1 VNAAGAAAHSTSET
15 TQASRGE
22 RSGFFM
28 TDSRHLNTFGGIT
41 LYTGKKHG
49 ERIRGVNMARQSVT
63 SRLLMVGLFFSGL
76 IAGAILVM
84 YWLVWPRNL
93 ALQAEAVPTAAPT
106 PTLPSSAVFSQVEAL
121 DQVTINLYQRVSP
134 SVVHITSHMQT
145 TDFFYG
151 VVPSE
156 GTGSGFVWDTN
167 GHIVTN
173 NHVVSGASE
182 VDVVLANGASL
193 TASVV
198 GVDEYYD
205 LAVIKINVLAN
216 TLTPLELGD
225 SSQLQVGQRVV
236 AIGNPFG
243 LDRTL
248 TSGLVSALGRSVA
261 TSANS
266 VIGQAIQTDA
276 AINPGN
282 SGGPLLDLYGRV
294 IGINTA
300 INSPSGGSVGIG
312 FAVPI
317 NVVKRVVPVL
327 ISQGHYDHPS
337 LGLDTAELGTTVT
350 PPQNGPSRGLLITQI
365 TPGGAAAKAGLRAA
379 NITVQRRRYVISG
392 GDIITAVDGKPVA
405 TQNDLLLA
413 VEENH
418 QPGDKVT
425 LTVVR
430 DGQTIQVAVTLGVQ

>member
-1 VNAAGAAAHSTSET
+1 
-15 TQASRGE
+15 
-22 RSGFFM
+22 M
-28 TDSRHLNTFGGIT
+28 T
-41 LYTGKKHG
+41 
-49 ERIRGVNMARQSVT
+49 RQLVSF
-63 SRLLMVGLFFSGL
+63 RLLLVGLFLSGL
-76 IAGAILVM
+76 MAGALLVM
-84 YWLVWPRNL
+84 YWLVWPRDL
-93 ALQAEAVPTAAPT
+93 AAQAEPVPTAAPT

-134 SVVHITSHMQT
+134 SVVHITSRTQT

-156 GTGSGFVWDTN
+156 GTGSGFVWDN
-167 GHIVTN
+167 AGHIVTN
-173 NHVVSGASE
+173 NHVVSGANE

-205 LAVIKINVLAN
+205 LAVIKVNVPAN

-261 TSANS
+261 TSSNS

-294 IGINTA
+294 VGINTA

-317 NVVKRVVPVL
+317 NVVKRVVPTL
-327 ISQGHYDHPS
+327 ISGGHYAHPS
-337 LGLDTAELGTTVT
+337 LGLDTVELGTTIA
-350 PPQNGPSRGLLITQI
+350 PPQNGPQHGLLITQI
-365 TPGGAAAKAGLRAA
+365 ASGGPAAKAGLRAA
-379 NITVQRRRYVISG
+379 SVTVQRRRYVVSG
-392 GDIITAVDGKPVA
+392 GDIIMAVDGKPVA
-405 TQNDLLLA
+405 TQNGLLLA

-418 QPGDKVT
+418 QPGDKVM

-430 DGQTIQVAVTLGVQ
+430 DGQTIRVTVTLGEQ